1 VSRRTP
7 SAELLADLSRLLA
20 RERLRWY
27 LFGARAA
34 IYHGEPRTTKD
45 VDVTVEVP
53 AKKLAKLITRM
64 RASGFEARV
73 PDPVEFAER
82 ARVVPFF
89 HRRTKQHLDMV
100 IAGTGLEL
108 DFLARAKR
116 VDVGGVRVPMISA
129 EDLIVTKILAG
140 RPRDLQDVAR
150 VVEAQ
155 GASLDLGRVRLLLG
169 EMEAALDRSDLLARL
184 ERALRAARDES

>member
-27 LFGARAA
+27 VFGARAA
-34 IYHGEPRTTKD
+34 IYHGEARTTND

-53 AKKLAKLITRM
+53 AKKLPRLIEQMSR
-64 RASGFEARV
+64 SGFEPRV
-73 PDPVEFAER
+73 ADAAAFAER
-82 ARVVPFF
+82 ARVVPFL
-89 HRRTKQHLDMV
+89 HRRTKQQLDLV

-116 VDVGGVRVPMISA
+116 VDVGGARVPMISV

-140 RPRDLQDVAR
+140 RPRDIEDVAR
-150 VVEAQ
+150 VAQ
-155 GASLDLGRVRLLLG
+155 VQGPALDLKRVRLLLG
-169 EMEAALDRSDLLARL
+169 EIEAALERSDLLDRL
-184 ERALRAARDES
+184 ERALRGD